1 MNYFAD
7 ALPILALLK
16 QSQTPVRRPI
26 RSLESG
32 SGSEVKLNNS
42 AQTSIY
48 SASLS
53 LASRVEAW
61 QYNDVYTAN
70 QPINE
75 SFHQRPPQTGSN
87 MVTKPPSSMSMYPN
101 IGSNNTTSTT
111 NQQHSSMR
119 LTRDST
125 NTSSLRAQLGTDTS
139 LRAPL
144 SSRHDDASSMMT
156 ALNNSDVTGGS
167 SRHLRSSSDD
177 VKSHSTSVNHACDN
191 STRCTS
197 AETAAACSSSS
208 IRQLSAIQSS
218 STFSAGSGG
227 GGVAARDVIIDANGD
242 QASVSDSCRDV
253 KDDVTSSSYE
263 ETAAAESSTTI
274 SFASTTQSAPAVLMR
289 MRESQLSEPMAD
301 KCRQQAESMTSQR
314 QQHGVASS
322 GENQSN
328 AGNRTEKSTDD
339 DSTGASYSSEYY
351 HVIGSQSL
359 QPSIPNNPFTA
370 YSKTSR
376 IEGFVEVGDG
386 GYACRDA
393 VGVVCTSVDVMNDRN
408 TEDVKSVE
416 LPPTNPGIATTATNI
431 DSMGCNNVMSQLS
444 SIAQR
449 PKYVTVYY
457 DNVTTA
463 VRTRDDGGRS
473 ARDDVMRSAR
483 DVEAGEPRSAGLSAT
498 IIEKPQAFLQS
509 LFVVRICAIHQS
521 HESRKMWCTNY

>member
-16 QSQTPVRRPI
+16 QSQTPVHRPV

-61 QYNDVYTAN
+61 QYSDVYTAN

-197 AETAAACSSSS
+197 AEAAACNSSS
-208 IRQLSAIQSS
+208 IRQLSAIQSN

-227 GGVAARDVIIDANGD
+227 GGVAARDVIVDANGD

-289 MRESQLSEPMAD
+289 MRESQLSEPMTD
-301 KCRQQAESMTSQR
+301 KRRQQAESMTSQR
-314 QQHGVASS
+314 QQHGVTCG

-328 AGNRTEKSTDD
+328 AGNRAEKSTDD

-351 HVIGSQSL
+351 HVIGLKSL

-376 IEGFVEVGDG
+376 IEGFVEIGDG
-386 GYACRDA
+386 RYACRDA
-393 VGVVCTSVDVMNDRN
+393 AGVHCTSVDVMNDGN
-408 TEDVKSVE
+408 TAGGMSVE
-416 LPPTNPGIATTATNI
+416 LPRTANAGIATTDANINNI
-431 DSMGCNNVMSQLS
+431 DNAISKLS
-444 SIAQR
+444 LSAQR
-449 PKYVTVYY
+449 PKYVTVFY

-463 VRTRDDGGRS
+463 VRRGDDDRYS
-473 ARDDVMRSAR
+473 ARDDVRRSAR

-498 IIEKPQAFLQS
+498 ISEKPTVFLLS
-509 LFVVRICAIHQS
+509 VHCIFAICQS
-521 HESRKMWCTNY
+521 HARKKKQCGALMM